1 MYKLGFLTLIL
12 CAVTSRQVICDD
24 SGKCV
29 ASIVVCDNNCVAS
42 TVVCDNSNEIY
53 DSNEIGGIDEID
65 DSGEIGGID
74 EIDDSGD
81 SDDSDEI
88 GEIGGIDDSDEIE
101 KALEYLKNCETPTI
115 IELCMSIDQLQAPK
129 AISIYNEELKFS
141 QSLIENPIP
150 FLGEVELDQIQ
161 QNLRGGYETS

>member
-12 CAVTSRQVICDD
+12 CAVTSQQVICDD

-65 DSGEIGGID
+65 DSNESGGID
-74 EIDDSGD
+74 D
-81 SDDSDEI
+81 SDVSN
-88 GEIGGIDDSDEIE
+88 EIGGIDDSDEIDE
-101 KALEYLKNCETPTI
+101 IDHSDNNCVTTTVVCVDNCVTSTIDSKATSTWDSGRE
-115 IELCMSIDQLQAPK
+115 SISSSGKINQVMYIFGLLP
-129 AISIYNEELKFS
+129 LV
-141 QSLIENPIP
+141 L
-150 FLGEVELDQIQ
+150 L
-161 QNLRGGYETS
+161 

>member
-74 EIDDSGD
+74 D

-88 GEIGGIDDSDEIE
+88 GEIGEIGEIDHSDNNCVTTTVVCVDNCVTSTIDS
-101 KALEYLKNCETPTI
+101 KATSTWDSRRE
-115 IELCMSIDQLQAPK
+115 SISSSGKINQVMYIFGLLP
-129 AISIYNEELKFS
+129 LV
-141 QSLIENPIP
+141 L
-150 FLGEVELDQIQ
+150 L
-161 QNLRGGYETS
+161 